1 MHRWPRALAVP
12 LLASILLGATQA
24 ASPVRAGPGAPVIA
38 EGVLRD
44 GQGHPASGSL
54 MLNLID
60 PDPTAGAAPLLAM
73 GQAGP
78 GGRFRLRLDASAEL
92 RAAAASNGGYL
103 NLRLLAVTDRTKG
116 VAMISRT
123 WDGGRWRGNLPNLE
137 ISLTADAPLSDEQG
151 AQLPRLRASAAAAEG
166 RTARGQPSIQASEG
180 ALVGAAA
187 IGSDN
192 PYCYRINDEFRT
204 AYTVIGELHTWR
216 DMTATFGY
224 GTSADS
230 DISAGFSF
238 DGGSTWTLAGQ
249 LHVGNA
255 TSTRSTKT
263 VSSDHYGRTIRSQ
276 FEYVK
281 YHYAGWFCYDDAV
294 YQAPWR
300 WTGGGIIAGSSQ
312 TRFDGKC
319 GSTYPKVYLYGRNT
333 SWSRSSSDFT
343 NWSLAASVFGAGLK
357 AQTGASRSADITY
370 TFGSASPYHRICGSD
385 DYPARATR
393 VFAGP

>member
-1 MHRWPRALAVP
+1 MHPTPRALAVP
-12 LLASILLGATQA
+12 VLVALVLCATPA
-24 ASPVRAGPGAPVIA
+24 TSPVSAVPRAPVIA

-44 GQGHPASGSL
+44 AQGRPTAGAL

-60 PDPTAGAAPLLAM
+60 PDPDAATAPLLAM
-73 GQAGP
+73 GQSGP
-78 GGRFRLRLDASAEL
+78 GGRFQLRLEDSAEL
-92 RAAAASNGGYL
+92 RSLAATNDGYL
-103 NLRLLAVTDRTKG
+103 NLRLMAVTDRAKG
-116 VAMISRT
+116 IVMISRA
-123 WDGGRWRGNLPNLE
+123 WDRGRWLGNLPNLE
-137 ISLTADAPLSDEQG
+137 ISLTADAPLSNEQSV
-151 AQLPRLRASAAAAEG
+151 QLPRLQASAAAAE
-166 RTARGQPSIQASEG
+166 RRAARGQASVESSG
-180 ALVGAAA
+180 PALVGASA

-192 PYCYRINDEFRT
+192 PYCYRVNDEFRT

-230 DISAGFSF
+230 EISAGFSF
-238 DGGSTWTLAGQ
+238 NGGSSWTLAGQ
-249 LHVGNA
+249 LHVGNS

-263 VSSDHYGRTIRSQ
+263 VSSDYYGRTIRSQ

-300 WTGGGIIAGSSQ
+300 WTGGGIISGSSQ
-312 TRFDGKC
+312 ARFDGRC
-319 GSTYPKVYLYGRNT
+319 GSTYPKYYLYGRNT

-343 NWSLAASVFGAGLK
+343 NWSLAASVFGAGLR
-357 AQTGASRSADITY
+357 AQTGASTNADLTY
-370 TFGSASPYHRICGSD
+370 TFGSATSYHRICGSD

>member
-1 MHRWPRALAVP
+1 MHSYPRTLAVP
-12 LLASILLGATQA
+12 LLVAILVGLAQAT
-24 ASPVRAGPGAPVIA
+24 SPVSAVPRAPVIA

-44 GQGHPASGSL
+44 TQGRPVSGTL

-60 PDPTAGAAPLLAM
+60 LDPGAATAPLLAM
-73 GQAGP
+73 GQVGP
-78 GGRFRLRLDASAEL
+78 GGRFQLRLEQSAEL
-92 RAAAASNGGYL
+92 RSLAAKNGGYL
-103 NLRLLAVTDRTKG
+103 NLRLLAVSDGAKG
-116 VAMISRT
+116 IAMLSRT
-123 WDGGRWRGNLPNLE
+123 WDRGRWLGNLPGVE
-137 ISLTADAPLSDEQG
+137 ISLTADAPLSDEQL
-151 AQLPRLRASAAAAEG
+151 AQLPRLRASAAAAERRMAG
-166 RTARGQPSIQASEG
+166 GQPSVPAS
-180 ALVGAAA
+180 A

-192 PYCYRINDEFRT
+192 PYCYRVNDEFRT

-238 DGGSTWTLAGQ
+238 DGGSSWTLAGQ
-249 LHVGNA
+249 LHVGNS

-263 VSSDHYGRTIRSQ
+263 VSSDYYGRTIRSQ

-312 TRFDGKC
+312 TRFDGQC
-319 GSTYPKVYLYGRNT
+319 GSTYPKYYLYGRNT

-343 NWSLAASVFGAGLK
+343 NWALAASVFGAGLR
-357 AQTGASRSADITY
+357 AQTGASRSADVTY
-370 TFGSASPYHRICGSD
+370 TFGSATSYHRICGVD